1 MGKAIESLAES
12 IPPDLLTKV
21 ARQLLGG
28 EGCLIS
34 WVSEEG
40 KILAGQFD
48 KQANHV
54 LAGRP
59 VLMMRAI
66 AFAIEVNFADFFDFS
81 RPRRKLKGNSSPAST
96 T

>member
-1 MGKAIESLAES
+1 M
-12 IPPDLLTKV
+12 
-21 ARQLLGG
+21 
-28 EGCLIS
+28 
-34 WVSEEG
+34 SEEG

-66 AFAIEVNFADFFDFS
+66 AFAIEVNFADFFDFL
-81 RPRRKLKGNSSPAST
+81 PALAGKLKGNSSPAST